1 MMRKKAFL
9 FNKQN
14 FLFLYFTLF
23 VFTFL
28 IILKI
33 SSPTLAIAAEVT
45 IQWDSSAQATG
56 YELHYGFESKS
67 YGNVIDV
74 GLNLQHTISDLDDN
88 QIYYFAAKAYNEFG
102 ESDFSEEIS
111 YKPVINQPPIADAG
125 PDQTVNELT
134 TVTLSGSN
142 SIDPDDGIAEFL
154 WEQLEGT
161 SVNLVN
167 PGEEVITFTAPDI
180 ISSGEALIFKLLV
193 TDFENNVSSDTCI
206 INVSSANSPPKAD
219 AGTDLTVFEGE
230 LVTLDASNSSDL
242 DNGIYSYQWSQIS
255 GTHVELSVSNP
266 VKPTFISPNV
276 SPDGESLKFQLT
288 VTDHGSLQ
296 SHDACIV
303 NVSWI
308 NEPPIADAGTDQLI
322 KEGETVTLDGSGSR
336 DVDDGIASCQW
347 SQTSGPPVSLSSPA
361 VYQPTFT
368 APEVSSESI
377 SLTFDLTIID
387 KGKLQAQDS
396 CTVEVT
402 SISDG
407 KSDTVE
413 INDALYDAS
422 KQKLSVKAKSN
433 ATANSVVLTAW
444 AKFYSKEVELG
455 KLRYDRKKKL
465 YSNTFRKIKSKPI
478 NITVKSSGGGID
490 TQP

>member
-1 MMRKKAFL
+1 MKNKFFRKPTHQNFILFHFL
-9 FNKQN
+9 F
-14 FLFLYFTLF
+14 YIFTL
-23 VFTFL
+23 
-28 IILKI
+28 
-33 SSPTLAIAAEVT
+33 LAIFNIFSPGIALAVDVKL
-45 IQWDSSAQATG
+45 QWDSTDQAAG
-56 YELHYGFESKS
+56 YKLHYGIESRA
-67 YGNVIDV
+67 YDFMIDV
-74 GLNLQHTISDLDDN
+74 GSSLQYTVPDLNDN
-88 QIYYFAAKAYNEFG
+88 QLYYFAVTAYNEFG
-102 ESDFSEEIS
+102 ESDFSGEIS
-111 YKPVINQPPIADAG
+111 YKPVINQLPIADAG

-161 SVNLVN
+161 SVYLVN
-167 PGEEVITFTAPDI
+167 PGEEVIKFTAPDVV
-180 ISSGEALIFKLLV
+180 STGEALIFKLLV
-193 TDFENNVSSDTCI
+193 TDSGNNVSSDTCI
-206 INVSSANSPPKAD
+206 INVSSANGPPKAD
-219 AGTDLTVFEGE
+219 AGTDQTVFEGE

-242 DNGIYSYQWSQIS
+242 DSGISSYQWSQIS
-255 GTHVELSVSNP
+255 GTHVELSISNP
-266 VKPTFISPNV
+266 VKPTFISPDV

-308 NEPPIADAGTDQLI
+308 NEPPIADAGTDQAI
-322 KEGETVTLDGSGSR
+322 KEGKTVTLNGSGSK

-361 VYQPTFT
+361 VYQPSFT

-387 KGKLQAQDS
+387 KGNLQAQDS

-407 KSDTVE
+407 KSDIVE
-413 INDALYDAS
+413 INEALYDAP

-433 ATANSVVLTAW
+433 APAKSVVLSAW
-444 AKFYSKEVELG
+444 AKFDSKEVELG
-455 KLRYDRKKKL
+455 QLRYDRKKKL

>member
-1 MMRKKAFL
+1 MRKNAFL
-9 FNKQN
+9 NNKQN
-14 FLFLYFTLF
+14 FFFLYFTLF
-23 VFTFL
+23 VVTFL

-33 SSPTLAIAAEVT
+33 FSPTLALAAEVT
-45 IQWDSSAQATG
+45 IKWDFNAQATG
-56 YELHYGFESKS
+56 YKLHYGFESKS
-67 YGNVIDV
+67 YGKIIDV
-74 GLNLQHTISDLDDN
+74 GLNLQHTISGLDDN
-88 QIYYFAAKAYNEFG
+88 QMYYFAATSYNEFG

-125 PDQTVNELT
+125 PDQTVNELAA
-134 TVTLSGSN
+134 VTLSGSN

-161 SVNLVN
+161 IVNLVN
-167 PGEEVITFTAPDI
+167 PGEEGITFTAPDVV
-180 ISSGEALIFKLLV
+180 STGEALIFKLLV
-193 TDFENNVSSDTCI
+193 TDSGNNVSSDTCI
-206 INVSSANSPPKAD
+206 INVSSANSPPEAD
-219 AGTDLTVFEGE
+219 AGIDLTVLEGE

-255 GTHVELSVSNP
+255 GTPVELSISNP
-266 VKPTFISPNV
+266 VKPTFISPDV

-288 VTDHGSLQ
+288 VTDPGSLQ
-296 SHDACIV
+296 SQDTCIV

-308 NEPPIADAGTDQLI
+308 NEPPIADAGTDQAI
-322 KEGETVTLDGSGSR
+322 KEGEIVTLDGSGSK
-336 DVDDGIASCQW
+336 DVDDGIVSCQW

-368 APEVSSESI
+368 APAVSSESVY
-377 SLTFDLTIID
+377 LTFDLTIID

-396 CTVEVT
+396 CTVEVN

-407 KSDTVE
+407 TSDIVE
-413 INDALYDAS
+413 INEALYDAS
-422 KQKLSVKAKSN
+422 RQKLSIKAKSN
-433 ATANSVVLTAW
+433 ASANSVVLSAW
-444 AKFYSKEVELG
+444 AKFDSKDVELG
-455 KLRYDRKKKL
+455 KLRYDKKKKL